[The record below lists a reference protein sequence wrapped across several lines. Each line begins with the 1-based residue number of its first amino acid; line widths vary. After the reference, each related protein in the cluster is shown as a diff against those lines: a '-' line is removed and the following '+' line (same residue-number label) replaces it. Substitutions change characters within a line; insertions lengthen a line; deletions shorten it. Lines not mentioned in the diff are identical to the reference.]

1 MRKIIRLFLG
11 LVLMFCVAGCGTNSD
26 SNNSSNTTI
35 TVIGLNENNYWK
47 YFNVF
52 QSGNIDEEKPTIFYE
67 INGVLDYAL
76 YEDVVFVFDV
86 IYYTDGQSDDQ
97 YQSYTMRIAC
107 NAAGDAAFETTYL
120 GVTNVKIGKW
130 LGADGE
136 LVSLVNYNWKIHLNS
151 VSGKVIYSIDS
162 SNYDKLFGKS
172 QDINLQ
178 WEGMQALNDNPNNLT
193 IIKLSVCNCIKIV

>member
-1 MRKIIRLFLG
+1 MKKIFSFFIG
-11 LVLMFCVAGCGTNSD
+11 VMLMFCIVGCGTNSE
-26 SNNSSNTTI
+26 SSNGRTTTN
-35 TVIGLNENNYWK
+35 TVVELNENNYWK

-52 QSGNIDEEKPTIFYE
+52 QSGNIDDEKPTIFYE
-67 INGVLDYAL
+67 IQGVLDYAL

-120 GVTNVKIGKW
+120 GDTNVKIGKW
-130 LGADGE
+130 LGTDGE
-136 LVSLVNYNWKIHLNS
+136 LVSLVNYNWKIHFNS

-162 SNYDKLFGKS
+162 SNYDKLFGK
-172 QDINLQ
+172 N
-178 WEGMQALNDNPNNLT
+178 
-193 IIKLSVCNCIKIV
+193 

>member
-1 MRKIIRLFLG
+1 MKKFLAI
-11 LVLMFCVAGCGTNSD
+11 LICVIMCVTLLASCD
-26 SNNSSNTTI
+26 SEEHEHINDKDAI
-35 TVIGLNENNYWK
+35 TVIELNENNYWK
-47 YFNVF
+47 YINVI
-52 QSGNIDEEKPTIFYE
+52 QSGNTDDEKPIIDYE

-130 LGADGE
+130 LGTDGE

-162 SNYDKLFGKS
+162 SNSSNYDMLFGKS
-172 QDINLQ
+172 
-178 WEGMQALNDNPNNLT
+178 
-193 IIKLSVCNCIKIV
+193 

>member
-1 MRKIIRLFLG
+1 MRKIIKLFLG
-11 LVLMFCVAGCGTNSD
+11 LVLIFFVAGCGTNSE
-26 SNNSSNTTI
+26 SNNSSSAKI

-47 YFNVF
+47 YFNVI

-120 GVTNVKIGKW
+120 GDTNVKIGKW
-130 LGADGE
+130 LGTDGE
-136 LVSLVNYNWKIHLNS
+136 LVSLVNYNWKIHFNS

-172 QDINLQ
+172 
-178 WEGMQALNDNPNNLT
+178 
-193 IIKLSVCNCIKIV
+193 